1 VFHGVLEPVFGIHA
15 WGWSIIALTV
25 AVRILL
31 LPLAIKQ
38 TRSMRAMQAL
48 QPKIKKLQSKYKV
61 DRELLR
67 KDPETYRAKK
77 AKLNEE
83 MMALYREE
91 GVNPAGGCLPLLAQA
106 PIFFALFSVLRDFD
120 VLQNAE
126 FYFFTDFISEDSQF
140 GQGLGAYL
148 SAAGWP
154 GILLILLMAG
164 TMFWS
169 QRQMMARSGAE
180 GVQAQQQ
187 KILMYVMP
195 VFLAVISFNFPMGVI
210 LYWVTTNF
218 WQMGQQAIIL
228 REVAHAAESQ
238 QATGKSSGG
247 KKASDKK
254 ANGKSANGKSANGK
268 SANGKTKGTTK
279 PSQGKPAKGAS
290 EKGTPGKNGTA
301 PDDSSDSTPSSNAR
315 SKAKGGKSGHLP
327 RRPDRSA

>member
-1 VFHGVLEPVFGIHA
+1 MSAFWQAILDVFRAILETFHTAFEPVFGIHS
-15 WGWSIIALTV
+15 WGWAIIALTV

-38 TRSMRAMQAL
+38 TRSMRAMQQL

-106 PIFFALFSVLRDFD
+106 PIFFALFSVLRDYEP
-120 VLQNAE
+120 LRNAE
-126 FYFFTDFISEDSQF
+126 FYFFTDFISPDSQT

-148 SAAGWP
+148 SSAGWP
-154 GILLILLMAG
+154 GYLLILMMAG

-169 QRQMMARSGAE
+169 MRQMSARTTME

-187 KILMYVMP
+187 KIMMYVMP

-228 REVAHAAESQ
+228 REVGEAPVAAGDDGD
-238 QATGKSSGG
+238 AP
-247 KKASDKK
+247 KKAADRPKK
-254 ANGKSANGKSANGK
+254 
-268 SANGKTKGTTK
+268 
-279 PSQGKPAKGAS
+279 KPAS
-290 EKGTPGKNGTA
+290 GTA
-301 PDDSSDSTPSSNAR
+301 KDAPPAKPPSRNGDTPTRNTR
-315 SKAKGGKSGHLP
+315 SKAKGTSSGHTP
-327 RRPDRSA
+327 RRGDRSA